1 MKPHDE
7 WNSADIADHARR
19 AMHLEITDYGEEPP
33 RERPVPPA
41 LILAGGVMG
50 WLLFGWVVVKL
61 WGMW

>member
-33 RERPVPPA
+33 RERPVPLV

-50 WLLFGWVVVKL
+50 WLLIA
-61 WGMW
+61 WGIAKIWSTS